1 MARNRGHKDRP
12 IPVAWT
18 DSTVHYV
25 GKVQMH
31 RIEDGFGTMAEAM
44 TLCGRVGP
52 EGDDTCY
59 GAYVKKGTHKC
70 RSCVG
75 RYARMPVEKYT

>member
-31 RIEDGFGTMAEAM
+31 RTEDGFGTMAEAM
-44 TLCGRVGP
+44 TLCGRVVP
-52 EGDDTCY
+52 EGAAPCY
-59 GAYVKKGTHKC
+59 GTYIKKGTHKC

-75 RYARMPVEKYT
+75 RHTKMPVEKYT

>member
-44 TLCGRVGP
+44 TLCGRVVP
-52 EGDDTCY
+52 EGADTCY
-59 GAYVKKGTHKC
+59 GTYIKKGTHKC
-70 RSCVG
+70 RSCGG
-75 RYARMPVEKYT
+75 RHTKMPVEKYT

>member
-1 MARNRGHKDRP
+1 MARNKGHKDRP

-18 DSTVHYV
+18 GSPVHYV

-31 RIEDGFGTMAEAM
+31 RIEDGFGTMTEAM
-44 TLCGRVGP
+44 TLCGKVVP
-52 EGDDTCY
+52 EGADTCY

>member
-1 MARNRGHKDRP
+1 MARNKGHKDRP

-31 RIEDGFGTMAEAM
+31 RIEDGFGTMTEAM
-44 TLCGRVGP
+44 TLCGRVVP

-75 RYARMPVEKYT
+75 RYARLPVIP